1 MRHSDDK
8 PDEKWEPA
16 GGGRDTGVLTVG
28 RKRKHRPEPHLNHER
43 WLVSYADF
51 ITLLFAFFTMLYAM
65 SSVDAK
71 KFNSMV
77 QSMQAAF
84 EMRGY
89 NGRVGDDAL
98 GPESKAGQPTEVV
111 VPPADK
117 GLDQGKDGGVGKE
130 ADLAQLHQ
138 ELNRRL
144 SRQIGQNLVDIER
157 DPRGL
162 VISIREAG
170 SFTTG
175 SAGLSPTAM
184 DLMAQIGAT
193 LKDVRNAVRIEGHT
207 DDVPIHTAQFR
218 SNWELST
225 ARATTVVA
233 FMLDQRYVEPAR
245 LSAAGYAEYHPRA
258 ANTSDATRARNR
270 RVDIVILNPSTRTA
284 EEPTRTDK
292 PS

>member
-1 MRHSDDK
+1 VRHSDEK
-8 PDEKWEPA
+8 PNEKWEPA
-16 GGGRDTGVLTVG
+16 GGGRDTGVLTRG
-28 RKRKHRPEPHLNHER
+28 RKRKPRAESHINHER

-65 SSVDAK
+65 SNVDAK

-98 GPESKAGQPTEVV
+98 GAEDKAGQATNVV

-117 GLDQGKDGGVGKE
+117 GLDLGKDGGVGKE
-130 ADLAQLHQ
+130 ATLAQLHE

-144 SRQIGQNLVDIER
+144 SRQIARSLVDIER

-175 SAGLSPTAM
+175 SAGLSPTALE
-184 DLMAQIGAT
+184 LMTQIGAT
-193 LKDVRNAVRIEGHT
+193 LKDVHNAVRIEGHT
-207 DDVPIHTAQFR
+207 DDVPIHTVQFR

-225 ARATTVVA
+225 ARATTVVS
-233 FMLDQRYVEPAR
+233 FMLDQRYIEPTR
-245 LSAAGYAEYHPRA
+245 LSAAGYAEFHPRA
-258 ANTSDATRARNR
+258 PNTSDATRARNR

-284 EEPTRTDK
+284 EEPTVNGK
-292 PS
+292 AS